1 MPFLYN
7 KNMFYLLDKK
17 QGLSS
22 FKAIRDWARE
32 NGIKKVGHTGT
43 LDPMATGL
51 LLIATDDD
59 TKLIEYIDKGKK
71 TYIATMKL
79 GYESDTYDSEGE
91 VKKTNVDLQ
100 GDVEQTLMSFVK
112 TYDQMPPKFSAKKIN
127 GKRAYELARNN
138 EQVILKPSTITI
150 HSIKN
155 IKKISTDEYSFEVEV
170 SRGTYIRSLI
180 FDVGQKLGCGAI
192 MTALVRN
199 AIGDLTLDEKNTQ
212 IHSSRLVNLP
222 LVETNNLKD
231 LLDGKLVESDAED
244 GVYALVIDKEV
255 IGIVEVKDKTMKSKK
270 LLGNKI
276 GRISNESN

>member
-1 MPFLYN
+1 
-7 KNMFYLLDKK
+7 MFYLLDKK
-17 QGLSS
+17 EGLSS

-32 NGIKKVGHTGT
+32 NSIKKVGHTGT

-79 GYESDTYDSEGE
+79 GYESDTYDTEGE
-91 VKKTNVDLQ
+91 VKKTNIDLK
-100 GDVEQTLMSFVK
+100 GDVEEALMSFVK

-138 EQVILKPSTITI
+138 EEVILKPSTITI

-155 IKKISTDEYSFEVEV
+155 INKISEDEYSFEVEV

-192 MTALVRN
+192 MSALVRS
-199 AIGDLTLDEKNTQ
+199 AIGELTLDEKDTQ

-222 LVETNNLKD
+222 LIETDNLKD
-231 LLDGKLVESDAED
+231 LLDGKSVYSDAKD
-244 GVYALVIDKEV
+244 GIYALVIDKEV
-255 IGIVEVKDKTMKSKK
+255 IGIVEVKEKAMKSKK

>member
-1 MPFLYN
+1 
-7 KNMFYLLDKK
+7 MFYLLDKK
-17 QGLSS
+17 EGLSS

-32 NGIKKVGHTGT
+32 NNIKKVGHTGT

-71 TYIATMKL
+71 TCIATMKL
-79 GYESDTYDSEGE
+79 GYESDTYDTEGE
-91 VKKTNVDLQ
+91 VKKTNIDLK
-100 GDVEQTLMSFVK
+100 GDVEEALMSFVK

-138 EQVILKPSTITI
+138 EEVILKPSTITI

-155 IKKISTDEYSFEVEV
+155 INKMSEDEYSFEVEV

-192 MTALVRN
+192 MSALVRS
-199 AIGDLTLDEKNTQ
+199 AIGELTLDEKDTQ

-222 LVETNNLKD
+222 LIETDNLKD
-231 LLDGKLVESDAED
+231 LLDGKSVYSNAKD
-244 GVYALVIDKEV
+244 GIYALVIDKEV
-255 IGIVEVKDKTMKSKK
+255 IGIVEVKEKAMKSKK